1 MLENTNHY
9 KQNSPSILP
18 VAGVIDNKKFFIKTL
33 GCQMNEYDSTMI
45 GRILEQKG
53 YTATKTIEEAWLLI
67 LNTCSVRKS
76 AEDKAFSYLGLL
88 NQIKKKNPEVIII
101 VVGCMAQRLE
111 KTLMSKFPCVDI
123 ILGTQNLSNLSSI
136 VTNFISSKQ
145 KTVLTKPVFS
155 SNTTIVPKL
164 NKEEKILKSFVT
176 IMRGCSNFC
185 SYCIVPYVRGEEKSK
200 PLERII
206 GEIKDLAGQGC
217 KEVTLLGQNVNSYY
231 DARSILGGVDY
242 NFVRLLE
249 RINEINGIERIR
261 FTTSH
266 PKDMNKEIIFA
277 VKNLS
282 KLCEHIHLPVQHG
295 SNKILQKMKRGY
307 TREEYIKL
315 AQKIR
320 KEIPQVSI
328 STDIMVG
335 YPQETEEDFNEI
347 LSLVKEISFDAA
359 YTFKY
364 SPRPGTQADNE
375 EDNVC
380 REEKESRLA
389 RLMELCRQQCKEQN
403 QKMIG
408 KTEEVLIERK
418 DKHNPNKM
426 VGRTRN
432 NKVVIFEAEK
442 ELIGDFVDVEI
453 NDAHIFSLMGKI
465 KNKKQSIV
473 DSP

>member
-1 MLENTNHY
+1 
-9 KQNSPSILP
+9 
-18 VAGVIDNKKFFIKTL
+18 
-33 GCQMNEYDSTMI
+33 
-45 GRILEQKG
+45 
-53 YTATKTIEEAWLLI
+53 
-67 LNTCSVRKS
+67 
-76 AEDKAFSYLGLL
+76 
-88 NQIKKKNPEVIII
+88 
-101 VVGCMAQRLE
+101 
-111 KTLMSKFPCVDI
+111 
-123 ILGTQNLSNLSSI
+123 
-136 VTNFISSKQ
+136 
-145 KTVLTKPVFS
+145 
-155 SNTTIVPKL
+155 
-164 NKEEKILKSFVT
+164 
-176 IMRGCSNFC
+176 
-185 SYCIVPYVRGEEKSK
+185 
-200 PLERII
+200 
-206 GEIKDLAGQGC
+206 
-217 KEVTLLGQNVNSYY
+217 
-231 DARSILGGVDY
+231 
-242 NFVRLLE
+242 
-249 RINEINGIERIR
+249 
-261 FTTSH
+261 
-266 PKDMNKEIIFA
+266 
-277 VKNLS
+277 
-282 KLCEHIHLPVQHG
+282 
-295 SNKILQKMKRGY
+295 MKRGY